1 MSNVS
6 FPQFSTETIFLN
18 GIAHISTFINSAFEL
33 FFQALVSLGLPN
45 FSGKFNWKLTPR
57 AEVAKCRNMYNAIRK
72 FYREKIVQAEKHG
85 KDTTDLWKKLE
96 EPFLSLKNFPNLL
109 ANFGKVPRN
118 EQKIT

>member
-1 MSNVS
+1 MALH
-6 FPQFSTETIFLN
+6 IFL
-18 GIAHISTFINSAFEL
+18 HLSINSAFEL

-45 FSGKFNWKLTPR
+45 FDGKFNWKVTPR
-57 AEVAKCRNMYNAIRK
+57 AEVTKCRNMYNAIRK
-72 FYREKIVQAEKHG
+72 FYREKIVTAERNG
-85 KDTTDLWKKLE
+85 KDTTDLWKKLD